1 MVAGHRHMSLPI
13 AASMLAA
20 SVGSQFFYGAPRTS
34 RMTEDEKRAH
44 QEQQRRKY
52 LPEYRS
58 HIMAYQFHLRKKAR
72 EAWWAEQERLRLER
86 EAPII
91 NAAAEKRAR
100 KNARRA
106 GRG

>member
-1 MVAGHRHMSLPI
+1 MSLPI

-20 SVGSQFFYGAPRTS
+20 AVGSQYFYGASRGT
-34 RMTEDEKRAH
+34 RMTEEEKRAH
-44 QEQQRRKY
+44 DEQQRRKY

-58 HIMAYQFHLRKKAR
+58 HINAYEFHLRKLKR

-91 NAAAEKRAR
+91 NAAADKRAR
-100 KNARRA
+100 KNAKRA
-106 GRG
+106 GRA